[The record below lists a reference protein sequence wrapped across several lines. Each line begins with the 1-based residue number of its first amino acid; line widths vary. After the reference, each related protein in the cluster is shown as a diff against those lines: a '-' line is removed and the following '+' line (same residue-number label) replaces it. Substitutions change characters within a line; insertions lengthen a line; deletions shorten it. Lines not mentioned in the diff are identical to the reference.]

1 MGSPSLGCYKAAKG
15 TRTLFTSMNDRM
27 TRDGVIS
34 AGKARRWTRWLV
46 LPAVFA
52 TAASVGG
59 CGAGSTL
66 SSSSSDSSSIGSR
79 FSQLFGSGSDSKA
92 QLVGTP
98 PDPAT
103 VEDPSC
109 PSVAIREGTATYA
122 VGAQGKPATGSDVR
136 FQGTLV
142 RYARDCAR
150 VGGQV
155 NARIGVEG
163 RVIVGPAGA
172 PAAVDLPIRVALV
185 QEGVQP
191 KTIATRLYNTPVD
204 LGASTNVPFSFV
216 AEDFSYPIPAP
227 GVADAYVFYI
237 GFDPNGAKPERPA
250 RKGKKS

>member
-1 MGSPSLGCYKAAKG
+1 
-15 TRTLFTSMNDRM
+15 MNDRM

-34 AGKARRWTRWLV
+34 AGKTRRLTRWFA
-46 LPAVFA
+46 LPAVLA
-52 TAASVGG
+52 IASSVAG
-59 CGAGSTL
+59 CGGGSML
-66 SSSSSDSSSIGSR
+66 SSSSNDTSSIGSR
-79 FSQLFGSGSDSKA
+79 FSQLFGTGSDSKA

-98 PDPAT
+98 PNPAV

-122 VGAQGKPATGSDVR
+122 VGAPGKPATGSDLR

-172 PAAVDLPIRVALV
+172 PAAVDLPIRIALV

-191 KTIATRLYNTPVD
+191 KTIATKLYNTPVD
-204 LGASTNVPFSFV
+204 LGENTNMPFSFV

-227 GVADAYVFYI
+227 GVADAYVFYV
-237 GFDPNGAKPERPA
+237 GFDPNGVKPERSA
-250 RKGKKS
+250 KKGRKG